1 MEVNINGNGVTTVLS
16 AAGDRAT
23 LVGSQNVAVGY
34 GGDDTLTIEGD
45 DNTIYSGS
53 YRQFDEN
60 ETLDGGNDVISVSG
74 DRNSVLGSGGDDR
87 ITIEGTDNDVFS
99 GAGTD
104 EVLVTGNV
112 NCVQLQGDGT
122 ISASGNNNVFMMR
135 GRGVTTVTGN
145 RNLLSSGSALATM
158 RASGTGNGFSGSGLM
173 ISDGDDAEFWIES
186 DATIMAESLTSGVIY
201 ASESMNAFEFNG
213 SRVSVSSTSEER
225 VTLTIEEGELAAV
238 RGLDTDA
245 TIAGLSNAT
254 VEFCGTLNADG
265 QEYVLSEWAD
275 GFSDGVASINGGAV
289 YGLDDAEVLTL
300 SGAGVYT
307 VNGSELT
314 VTAGAR
320 IFGTTDWAGVLMSNV
335 DDNTSVSGTDGNDF
349 IINIGDGVTL
359 DTGLGVDQIEMLGM
373 RVREYVSVGAQTSV
387 RADLFDYGFAATSD
401 AMIFDGEL
409 NKLRAKFTGEGVLF
423 SMLNGGSILTQELAE
438 DSVDVNVMID
448 GALKKVTAI
457 DSLNAVAYDGGAEYY
472 ALSAGG
478 TLTGVTGTAAIDDLI
493 ITTNGALEVVA
504 RRNGLGNNTISEI
517 RGLSA
522 GETLSIADADGSND
536 IVYAANEAGTAI
548 TRTDTGAELWSG
560 AASALAT
567 VDLLS
572 IDYQEYYGDRFGA
585 KVSDLLNRYVTVS
598 DGTLT
603 IDMKSF
609 GENVSARITAMRD
622 RLGNNP
628 TVDKVLSEIE
638 AELNDLFGI
647 DMYDVLSDAVT
658 DNLRVRIES
667 TMSAGGD
674 YLGVIQN
681 ALMQLPEYVRWQL
694 SFLLNGAGTQT
705 FFDDAAK
712 MLTND
717 DSQIENLSFGAVL
730 DAMFSTFSARSLIE
744 GVIAEYRS
752 RRLSDISNAGI
763 NIVMATSEA
772 TTGTGILIGLNDAG
786 LLDASTL
793 GNDANL
799 ILGNYGGAETL
810 IGSTAN
816 DTLIGGAG
824 DTLIGGGG
832 NDVMVM
838 SDGAGTISA
847 SIRSESNVLTEAPF
861 AITEAYFE
869 DAHDRQTV
877 VLDGNATVLGF
888 EVGFN
893 DDAEQK
899 SDVVRVSDLT
909 ALGFEIGEDGLT
921 IADGAGRV
929 LLAAN
934 DGVILPSVSTT
945 AYSNSRTPQALID
958 TSILIEDGEGL
969 KRARAYDAAASI
981 TLQGAA
987 DVHYL
992 STGASVI
999 DINLISG
1006 DDTILGFGADDTIRI
1021 DGEYLTTVIGDDAV
1035 VSVAGGSVLLLG
1047 TADFESVNINWSAV
1061 AVDRRDTTI
1070 GSYLAEYA
1078 LHKIDEL
1085 GYPSLAADMFG
1096 APSYTG
1102 TPSLYCSSETWTIQ
1116 STDGLTLSGV
1126 HYAPSQSSGKWAVL
1140 VHGYGDDHGFM
1151 LKYVDGYLKNGYDVL
1166 TIDQRA
1172 AGESQGEWLTMG
1184 AAEAADIAL
1193 WTQEI
1198 ARRVPSSKITLHGV
1212 SMGASTVM
1220 LAAARDDCA
1229 NLMAIVED
1237 CGCASAYRLM
1247 SDMVELVTDYEST
1260 VMPAMNEAAESLT
1273 GYALTAATPL
1283 DVIDE
1288 VTVASMFVH
1297 GTADTLISSTNA
1309 ESLYAASGAAV
1320 KREFLMEGA
1329 SHARLI
1335 DYDSATYIAN
1345 VFNFLDN
1352 NDGSGAVYN
1361 YFDKATLVGTGGDDT
1376 LLNRGSGVTIVTGGG
1391 EDVVTDGDKSY
1402 TISGDA
1408 DGATIIGNTLTGL
1421 DVGAELMFDTA
1432 GEYWINGDP
1441 IDYAAGESYT
1451 YTGALHGDTM
1461 TIDGGRLT
1469 IGRTEYGTV
1478 ATSDAKTT
1486 IDSES
1491 FNLTVIP
1498 GANTTLKTSAGA
1510 SVIDYNSSVKSGFV
1524 VDGDIDYADGA
1535 LSLGADN
1542 VIDGLTSNSARLY
1555 DDNGNSTL
1563 AAWTDDAGELD
1574 RSLIG
1579 SRALLISTVDETTLI
1594 GASRDTLDVSRAA
1607 TTVRFGDGRQTVIGF
1622 GDDDAIYFADVDDVK
1637 FKFTDTGLKLYDA
1650 RNSLRL
1656 KDVNAS
1662 TVIACQSDSTS
1673 FNTAYIASGEIFSVE
1688 AAADRYIGEKLD
1700 CGVDFSAIEDDLN
1713 IDATTNFRH
1722 IRSVTLGGGDS
1733 TFRGSGYNESITA
1746 GAGITTIIM
1755 SRGRD
1760 TIANFTALTADGS
1773 NEDSADRLIIG
1784 GEFSVK
1790 ASGDDVI
1797 VTAYDGRRAIL
1808 TELAAMDGL
1817 LLIDDRQF
1825 DLGAILDT
1833 GDQELS
1839 TLLDIDLDELLID
1852 TTESTTILQFDDDLS
1867 LNSAEYKLA
1876 CETQRLK
1883 HKVDFDQSS

>member
-60 ETLDGGNDVISVSG
+60 ETLDGGNDVIIVSG

-112 NCVQLQGDGT
+112 NYVQLQGDGT

-158 RASGTGNGFSGSGLM
+158 RASGTGNDFGGSGLM

-245 TIAGLSNAT
+245 TIAGLSKAT
-254 VEFCGTLNADG
+254 VEFGGTLNADG
-265 QEYVLSEWAD
+265 QEYVLSAPIK
-275 GFSDGVASINGGAV
+275 GFSDGLASLHGGAV
-289 YGLDDAEVLTL
+289 YGLDEAEVLTL
-300 SGAGVYT
+300 PGAGVYT

-320 IFGTTDWAGVLMSNV
+320 IFGTTDWAGVHMPNL
-335 DDNTSVSGTDGNDF
+335 DDNVSLVGTDGNDF
-349 IINIGDGVTL
+349 IVNLGDGVTI
-359 DTGLGVDQIEMLGM
+359 DSGLGVDQIELLSP
-373 RVREYVSVGAQTSV
+373 RREYVAIGEKSSVV
-387 RADLFDYGFAATSD
+387 ADLFDYGFTATSD
-401 AMIFDGEL
+401 AIMFSTGALDNI
-409 NKLRAKFTGEGVLF
+409 RAKFTGDGVLF

-438 DSVDVNVMID
+438 DSVDVNVMTD
-448 GALKKVTAI
+448 GAPVKVTAI
-457 DSLNAVAYDGGAEYY
+457 DSINAVAYDGAADYY
-472 ALSAGG
+472 ALCAGG

-493 ITTNGALEVVA
+493 ISTNGALEVVA
-504 RRNGLGNNTISEI
+504 QVNGLGNNKISEI

-522 GETLSIADADGSND
+522 GATLSIKDADGSND
-536 IVYAANEAGTAI
+536 IVYAANAAGTAI
-548 TRTDTGAELWSG
+548 VRTDTGAELWRG
-560 AASALAT
+560 AASELAT

-585 KVSDLLNRYVTVS
+585 KVSELMTRYVTVS

-609 GENVSARITAMRD
+609 GENVSARITAMRA
-622 RLGNNP
+622 RLGDAP

-658 DNLRVRIES
+658 DNLRARIES

-681 ALMQLPEYVRWQL
+681 ALMQLPEYVRGQL
-694 SFLLNGAGTQT
+694 SHLLNGAGTQT

-752 RRLSDISNAGI
+752 RWLSDMSNDGI
-763 NIVMATSEA
+763 NIVLATSEA

-786 LLDASTL
+786 VLDASTL
-793 GNDANL
+793 GNDVNL
-799 ILGNYGGAETL
+799 IMGNYGGAESL

-832 NDVMVM
+832 NDLMVM

-847 SIRSESNVLTEAPF
+847 SIRSAGNVLTEAPF

-869 DAHDRQTV
+869 DAHNRQTV

-893 DDAEQK
+893 DDETLK
-899 SDVVRVSDLT
+899 SDAVRVSDLT
-909 ALGFEIGEDGLT
+909 ALQFEFGEDGLT
-921 IADGAGRV
+921 IADGAGRI
-929 LLAAN
+929 LLATN
-934 DGVILPSVSTT
+934 DAVILPSVSTS

-969 KRARAYDAAASI
+969 KRARAYDADASV
-981 TLQGAA
+981 TLNGAA
-987 DVHYL
+987 NLHYL

-1021 DGEYLTTVIGDDAV
+1021 DGEYLTTVVGDDAV
-1035 VSVAGGSVLLLG
+1035 VSVAGGTVLLLG
-1047 TADFESVNINWSAV
+1047 TADFDSVNINWSSV

-1070 GSYLAEYA
+1070 GSYLADYA

-1085 GYPSLAADMFG
+1085 GYPSMAADMFG
-1096 APSYTG
+1096 TPSYTG
-1102 TPSLYCSSETWTIQ
+1102 TPSLYTSSETWTIQ
-1116 STDGLTLSGV
+1116 SADGLTLSGL
-1126 HYAPSQSSGKWAVL
+1126 HYAPSQSTGKWAVL

-1166 TIDQRA
+1166 AIDQRA
-1172 AGESQGEWLTMG
+1172 AGDSQGEWLTMG
-1184 AAEAADIAL
+1184 AAEAADVAL

-1237 CGCASAYRLM
+1237 CGYASAYRLV
-1247 SDMVELVTDYEST
+1247 SDMIGLTTDYEST
-1260 VMPAMNEAAESLT
+1260 VMPALNEAASVLT

-1288 VTVASMFVH
+1288 VTVPSMFVH

-1309 ESLYAASGAAV
+1309 ESLYAASSAVV

-1345 VFNFLDN
+1345 VFDFLDN

-1361 YFDKATLVGTGGDDT
+1361 YFDRTTLVGTGGDDT
-1376 LLNRGSGVTIVTGGG
+1376 LINRGSRVTIVTGGG
-1391 EDVVTDGDKSY
+1391 EDFVTDGYKSY
-1402 TISGDA
+1402 IISGDA

-1421 DVGAELMFDTA
+1421 DVGAELMFDT
-1432 GEYWINGDP
+1432 DQRR
-1441 IDYAAGESYT
+1441 SRQ
-1451 YTGALHGDTM
+1451 L
-1461 TIDGGRLT
+1461 RC
-1469 IGRTEYGTV
+1469 GRTVHIYRSV
-1478 ATSDAKTT
+1478 A
-1486 IDSES
+1486 
-1491 FNLTVIP
+1491 
-1498 GANTTLKTSAGA
+1498 
-1510 SVIDYNSSVKSGFV
+1510 
-1524 VDGDIDYADGA
+1524 
-1535 LSLGADN
+1535 
-1542 VIDGLTSNSARLY
+1542 RRY
-1555 DDNGNSTL
+1555 DDG
-1563 AAWTDDAGELD
+1563 
-1574 RSLIG
+1574 
-1579 SRALLISTVDETTLI
+1579 
-1594 GASRDTLDVSRAA
+1594 
-1607 TTVRFGDGRQTVIGF
+1607 
-1622 GDDDAIYFADVDDVK
+1622 
-1637 FKFTDTGLKLYDA
+1637 
-1650 RNSLRL
+1650 
-1656 KDVNAS
+1656 
-1662 TVIACQSDSTS
+1662 
-1673 FNTAYIASGEIFSVE
+1673 
-1688 AAADRYIGEKLD
+1688 
-1700 CGVDFSAIEDDLN
+1700 
-1713 IDATTNFRH
+1713 
-1722 IRSVTLGGGDS
+1722 
-1733 TFRGSGYNESITA
+1733 
-1746 GAGITTIIM
+1746 
-1755 SRGRD
+1755 
-1760 TIANFTALTADGS
+1760 
-1773 NEDSADRLIIG
+1773 
-1784 GEFSVK
+1784 
-1790 ASGDDVI
+1790 
-1797 VTAYDGRRAIL
+1797 
-1808 TELAAMDGL
+1808 
-1817 LLIDDRQF
+1817 
-1825 DLGAILDT
+1825 
-1833 GDQELS
+1833 
-1839 TLLDIDLDELLID
+1839 
-1852 TTESTTILQFDDDLS
+1852 
-1867 LNSAEYKLA
+1867 
-1876 CETQRLK
+1876 
-1883 HKVDFDQSS
+1883 